1 MDITKENNGNTKQA
15 REIQKMVMQ
24 LIQLWIPTLEDE
36 LHGQKSAL
44 RSRAMKLMG
53 LWITRLEFENEEDR
67 LRKEQL
73 EWEHENEILN
83 QDEWEGEENN
93 YDWEFRHKHI

>member
-1 MDITKENNGNTKQA
+1 MDITKENKNTKQA
-15 REIQKMVMQ
+15 REIQKMVME

-53 LWITRLEFENEEDR
+53 LWIERLEFDNADDR
-67 LRKEQL
+67 LRKEII
-73 EWEHENEILN
+73 EWERENDELN
-83 QDEWEGEENN
+83 YGEEQ
-93 YDWEFRHKHI
+93 YDWGFRQEHV

>member
-1 MDITKENNGNTKQA
+1 MDITKENKNTKQA
-15 REIQKMVMQ
+15 REIQKMVME

-53 LWITRLEFENEEDR
+53 LWITRLEFDNAEDL
-67 LRKEQL
+67 LRKEIQ
-73 EWEHENEILN
+73 EWEYENDELN
-83 QDEWEGEENN
+83 YGEEQ
-93 YDWEFRHKHI
+93 YDWEFRYEHV

>member
-53 LWITRLEFENEEDR
+53 LWITRLEFDNEQDRLIIEARNWENEN
-67 LRKEQL
+67 QL
-73 EWEHENEILN
+73 LNEEKDGKN
-83 QDEWEGEENN
+83 F
-93 YDWEFRHKHI
+93 DWEFRYEHI

>member
-1 MDITKENNGNTKQA
+1 MDIKKENNGNTKQA

-44 RSRAMKLMG
+44 RSRAMKLME
-53 LWITRLEFENEEDR
+53 LWITRLEFDNEEDR
-67 LRKEQL
+67 LRKEIS
-73 EWEHENEILN
+73 EWER
-83 QDEWEGEENN
+83 ENN
-93 YDWEFRHKHI
+93 ELNFGVDQYDWEFQYEHS

>member
-1 MDITKENNGNTKQA
+1 MDIKREKRNTKQA
-15 REIQKMVMQ
+15 REIQNMVMQ

-53 LWITRLEFENEEDR
+53 LWIERLEMENEEDR
-67 LRKEQL
+67 MRKEIQ
-73 EWEHENEILN
+73 EWEYENDELN
-83 QDEWEGEENN
+83 YGEEQFN
-93 YDWEFRHKHI
+93 WEFRYEHV

>member
-1 MDITKENNGNTKQA
+1 MDITKENKNTKQA
-15 REIQKMVMQ
+15 REIQKMVME

-53 LWITRLEFENEEDR
+53 LWITRLEYDNAEDL
-67 LRKEQL
+67 LRKEIQ
-73 EWEHENEILN
+73 EWEY
-83 QDEWEGEENN
+83 ENN
-93 YDWEFRHKHI
+93 ELNYGEDKYNWEFREENV

>member
-1 MDITKENNGNTKQA
+1 MDIKREKRNTKQA
-15 REIQKMVMQ
+15 REIQNMVMQ

-53 LWITRLEFENEEDR
+53 LWIERLEMENEEDR
-67 LRKEQL
+67 LRNAIS
-73 EWEHENEILN
+73 EWERENNELN
-83 QDEWEGEENN
+83 YGEEQ
-93 YDWEFRHKHI
+93 YGWDFREEHV

>member
-1 MDITKENNGNTKQA
+1 MDIKKDNKGNTKQA
-15 REIQKMVMQ
+15 REFQNMVME

-53 LWITRLEFENEEDR
+53 LWIERLEMENEEDR
-67 LRKEQL
+67 LRNAIS
-73 EWEHENEILN
+73 EWERENNELN
-83 QDEWEGEENN
+83 YGEEQ
-93 YDWEFRHKHI
+93 YGWDFREEHV

>member
-1 MDITKENNGNTKQA
+1 MDITKENKNTKQA
-15 REIQKMVMQ
+15 REIQKMVME

-53 LWITRLEFENEEDR
+53 LWITRLEFDNAEDL
-67 LRKEQL
+67 LRKEIQ
-73 EWEHENEILN
+73 EWEYENDELN
-83 QDEWEGEENN
+83 YGEEQ
-93 YDWEFRHKHI
+93 YDWEFRFEHA

>member
-1 MDITKENNGNTKQA
+1 MDITKENKKTKQA
-15 REIQKMVMQ
+15 REIQKMVME

-53 LWITRLEFENEEDR
+53 LWITRLEFDNAEDL
-67 LRKEQL
+67 LRKEIQ
-73 EWEHENEILN
+73 EWEYENNELN
-83 QDEWEGEENN
+83 YGEEQ
-93 YDWEFRHKHI
+93 YDWGFIHEHV

>member
-1 MDITKENNGNTKQA
+1 MDIKKDNKGNTKQA
-15 REIQKMVMQ
+15 REFQNMVME

-53 LWITRLEFENEEDR
+53 LWITRLEYENEEDR
-67 LRKEQL
+67 VRKETA
-73 EWEHENEILN
+73 EWEHENGILN
-83 QDEWEGEENN
+83 TEEWEGNENTYN
-93 YDWEFRHKHI
+93 WDFRSEHI

>member
-15 REIQKMVMQ
+15 REIQKMVIQ
-24 LIQLWIPTLEDE
+24 LMQLWIPTLEDE

-44 RSRAMKLMG
+44 KSRAMKLMG

-67 LRKEQL
+67 LRKEIF
-73 EWEHENEILN
+73 EWEREDNELN
-83 QDEWEGEENN
+83 YGEGQYGWGFREE
-93 YDWEFRHKHI
+93 HV

>member
-1 MDITKENNGNTKQA
+1 MDIKKENNGNTKQA

-24 LIQLWIPTLEDE
+24 LMQLWIPTLEDE

-83 QDEWEGEENN
+83 QNEWEGEEDN
-93 YDWEFRHKHI
+93 YEWGFRYEHI

>member
-1 MDITKENNGNTKQA
+1 MDMKKENNGNTKQA

-53 LWITRLEFENEEDR
+53 LWIERLEMENEEDR
-67 LRKEQL
+67 LRNAIS
-73 EWEHENEILN
+73 EWERENNELN
-83 QDEWEGEENN
+83 YGEEQ
-93 YDWEFRHKHI
+93 YGWDFREEHV

>member
-1 MDITKENNGNTKQA
+1 ME
-15 REIQKMVMQ
+15 

-53 LWITRLEFENEEDR
+53 LWITRLEYENAEDL
-67 LRKEQL
+67 LRKEIQ
-73 EWEHENEILN
+73 EWEY
-83 QDEWEGEENN
+83 ENN
-93 YDWEFRHKHI
+93 ELNYGEDKYNWEFREEHV